1 MTTKSMT
8 LGSLFDGSGG
18 FPLGGMLAG
27 VRPVWASEIEP
38 FAVAV
43 TTKRFPEMKHY
54 GDVSRLSGSDLEPVD
69 IITFGSPCQDMSIA
83 GKRAG
88 LDGSRSNLFYEA
100 VRIVKEMREATNGE
114 KPRFIVWENV
124 PGAFSSNGGR
134 DFKAVLE
141 AVIGV
146 KEPGVEVP
154 APENNR
160 WPEAD
165 VYLGT
170 GWSVAYRVFDAQYWG
185 VAQRRKRIYLVADF
199 GGERAGDVLFKSE
212 GMSGYTPQGFRTWEG
227 TAGGTAAGV
236 GAAGGVGDGGTDPG
250 GGRLVLTDQG
260 GSRMDI
266 SKDVTGT
273 LRAQDHG
280 HPPVVVD
287 GADRKAAGFC
297 TEHSAQSRSIG
308 YEEEKS
314 PTLRAGVVPAAIA
327 LENHPIDGRIKVEES
342 NTVQTLTERMGTGG
356 MNVPL
361 VMEQPKA
368 YGVCSKQSHS
378 MLSDNPRAGF
388 YEATVSRTLDQSG
401 GNAITSNQGGIA
413 VVAFAQNQRNEVRD
427 LGEKAGALSAE
438 PGSKQQTYVMQDQ
451 GFDRYSGTVTGSI
464 AHTLNTSAG
473 DCVPMVFALQGSMIG
488 RENKNGPQGSG
499 INEDVCFTL
508 DGADRHA
515 VAYEDDGT
523 DNHATYCATTGSFMT
538 CNKERSMPLM
548 ARDYKDPQIIND
560 TEQPEEK
567 LMPEPEYIVRRLT
580 PTECAALQ
588 GFPRWWCAGLAIP
601 NPTDEQIAF
610 WTDVFETYRLAMA
623 PSKKPK
629 TENQIRKWL
638 AAPHK
643 DSAEYRLWG
652 NGISLPIV
660 HFVMCGIVWAAGL
673 DNTEEEN
680 S

>member
-1 MTTKSMT
+1 MRLPIS
-8 LGSLFDGSGG
+8 SHS
-18 FPLGGMLAG
+18 
-27 VRPVWASEIEP
+27 
-38 FAVAV
+38 VAL
-43 TTKRFPEMKHY
+43 
-54 GDVSRLSGSDLEPVD
+54 VS
-69 IITFGSPCQDMSIA
+69 QDMSIA
-83 GKRAG
+83 GKRAV

-100 VRIVKEMREATNGE
+100 IRIVKEMREATNGE

-146 KEPGVEVP
+146 KEPGGEVP
-154 APENNR
+154 APENSR

-185 VAQRRKRIYLVADF
+185 VAQRRKHIYLVADF

-212 GMSGYTPQGFRTWEG
+212 GVSGYTLLGFRAWE
-227 TAGGTAAGV
+227 
-236 GAAGGVGDGGTDPG
+236 GAAGGPAAGAGTAGREGNGESDPG
-250 GGRLVLTDQG
+250 GGRIVLTDQG
-260 GSRMDI
+260 GSRMNVSEDI
-266 SKDVTGT
+266 AGT
-273 LRAQDHG
+273 LRAEDHG
-280 HPPVVVD
+280 HPPLIVD
-287 GADRKAAGFC
+287 GGKAAGFC

-314 PTLRAGVVPAAIA
+314 PTLRAGVVPAAVA
-327 LENHPIDGRIKVEES
+327 LENHPIDGRIKV
-342 NTVQTLTERMGTGG
+342 
-356 MNVPL
+356 
-361 VMEQPKA
+361 
-368 YGVCSKQSHS
+368 
-378 MLSDNPRAGF
+378 
-388 YEATVSRTLDQSG
+388 
-401 GNAITSNQGGIA
+401 
-413 VVAFAQNQRNEVRD
+413 VVAFAQNQRNEVRS

-438 PGSKQQTYVMQDQ
+438 PGSKQQTYVMQQDQ
-451 GFDRYSGTVTGSI
+451 GFDRYNGTVTGDI
-464 AHTLNTSAG
+464 AHTLNTAAGG

-499 INEDVCFTL
+499 INEDVCFIL

-515 VAYEDDGT
+515 VAYEDGSM

-538 CNKERSMPLM
+538 CSKERSVPLM

-560 TEQPEEK
+560 TGQPEEK
-567 LMPEPEYIVRRLT
+567 LAPEPEYIVRRLT

-588 GFPRWWCAGLAIP
+588 GFPRWWCSGLAIP
-601 NPTDEQIAF
+601 DPTDEQMAF
-610 WTDVFETYRLAMA
+610 WTDVFETYRLATG
-623 PSKKPK
+623 PLKKQK
-629 TENQIRKWL
+629 TQKQIRKWL
-638 AAPHK
+638 ADPHK